1 MLSYYLQLTNTLGSE
16 IELFEISCD
25 ITKTK
30 VPCLVIIFQLLIHLA
45 LMLAASAKEMKKL
58 LNLLLA

>member
-1 MLSYYLQLTNTLGSE
+1 MLSYYLPLTNTLGSDV
-16 IELFEISCD
+16 ELFEITCD
-25 ITKTK
+25 MTKTK
-30 VPCLVIIFQLLIHLA
+30 VPCLVIIFHLIHLA